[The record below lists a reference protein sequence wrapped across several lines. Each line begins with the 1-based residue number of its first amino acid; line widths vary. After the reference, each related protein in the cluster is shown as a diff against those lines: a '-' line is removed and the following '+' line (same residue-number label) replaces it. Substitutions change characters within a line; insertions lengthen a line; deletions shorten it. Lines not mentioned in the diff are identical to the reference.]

1 MNDIR
6 TGIGGRSIVLV
17 GLMGCGKSAIGRRLA
32 IKIGLPFVDADE
44 ALRSGI
50 RDYEEGRY
58 LESFR
63 SLRDALETGLPP
75 KERVQAHKYIAFI
88 YCVSNRPRDCR
99 EEFRKALAVDPSF
112 QLDAAEAGHPTWG
125 PVFRSLKTNG
135 SSK

>member
-1 MNDIR
+1 MSLR
-6 TGIGGRSIVLV
+6 WLLV
-17 GLMGCGKSAIGRRLA
+17 AGAIAALCACELLPRVPGDASESLRL
-32 IKIGLPFVDADE
+32 
-44 ALRSGI
+44 GI

-63 SLRDALETGLPP
+63 DLRNALELGLPP

-88 YCVSNRPRDCR
+88 YCVSNRTSACR

-112 QLDAAEAGHPTWG
+112 QLDAAEAGHPIWG

-135 SSK
+135 PK

>member
-1 MNDIR
+1 MSLRWLLVAGAIAALCACEMFPL
-6 TGIGGRSIVLV
+6 GPLEGGD
-17 GLMGCGKSAIGRRLA
+17 
-32 IKIGLPFVDADE
+32 P
-44 ALRSGI
+44 LRSGI

-63 SLRDALETGLPP
+63 SLRDALESGLPP

-112 QLDAAEAGHPTWG
+112 QLDPAEAGHPTWG
-125 PVFRSLKTNG
+125 PVFRSLKSNG
-135 SSK
+135 GTK